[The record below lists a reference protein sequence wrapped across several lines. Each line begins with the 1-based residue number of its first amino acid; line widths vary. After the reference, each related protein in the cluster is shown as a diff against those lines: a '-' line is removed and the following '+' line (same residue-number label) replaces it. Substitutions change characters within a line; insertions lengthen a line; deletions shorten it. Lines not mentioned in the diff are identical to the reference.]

1 MENESLRGI
10 VRGINKALAMTLLA
24 GALMNTSCYRYDD
37 SQIKQSIAQ
46 LEQELNELKA
56 QLQGE
61 ISALKD
67 MVNGLVTVVQ
77 ISENQDGNTVVT
89 LSDGQ
94 SFTIAKD
101 ISGKTLITLI
111 EEGGQYYWATTVGGG
126 DAVPLI
132 VDGKM
137 VPVSMTLTRS

>member
-1 MENESLRGI
+1 
-10 VRGINKALAMTLLA
+10 
-24 GALMNTSCYRYDD
+24 MNTSCYRYDD

-77 ISENQDGNTVVT
+77 ISENQDVSTVVT

-94 SFTIAKD
+94 SFTRAKD
-101 ISGKTLITLI
+101 ISGKTLITVI
-111 EEGGQYYWATTVGGG
+111 EEGGQYYWATTVDGG

-137 VPVSMTLTRS
+137 VPVSMNPLPECPRTLLR